1 MRVAFFSPLN
11 PSRSGISDFS
21 EELLPYICKRADVDI
36 FTSEDRLE
44 NSWINDNLDVYKI
57 EQYDIDEIRKQY
69 DLAVFHMGNNYKLH
83 YKIAETFMKYGGI
96 LELHDVA
103 LHHYLAEETIVR
115 NDNEKYLATMEYC
128 HGRKGKEAARNF
140 LDGRSE
146 PLWEKQSLKYTVN
159 KKFVDRAQAIITHS
173 DFAKQ
178 LVKGENWNKKVKT
191 IPLHTVRFYDDFEK
205 EKIESKL
212 QLGIDKE
219 LLVFGAFGNLSPNK
233 RIEPILKALYQLK
246 KRNLKFRFCIVGEI
260 RDIDIKKVIKE
271 YDLVDEVVIT
281 GFTSIDVFDTYMSAC
296 DIAFNL
302 RYPTQG
308 ETSASL
314 HRLLGMGK
322 PVLVTDIGAF
332 QEYPDDIVFK
342 VRYDENEIDDIVG
355 HILAL
360 TKNGILEEKGKQ
372 IVSYAREHYSLEHN
386 ADEYVKF
393 FENIVT
399 GNYKDDNMEELL
411 DKIMELQLFKNDQ
424 YMNHLADKLF
434 S

>member
-1 MRVAFFSPLN
+1 M
-11 PSRSGISDFS
+11 
-21 EELLPYICKRADVDI
+21 
-36 FTSEDRLE
+36 
-44 NSWINDNLDVYKI
+44 
-57 EQYDIDEIRKQY
+57 
-69 DLAVFHMGNNYKLH
+69 
-83 YKIAETFMKYGGI
+83 
-96 LELHDVA
+96 
-103 LHHYLAEETIVR
+103 
-115 NDNEKYLATMEYC
+115 
-128 HGRKGKEAARNF
+128 
-140 LDGRSE
+140 
-146 PLWEKQSLKYTVN
+146 
-159 KKFVDRAQAIITHS
+159 
-173 DFAKQ
+173 
-178 LVKGENWNKKVKT
+178 
-191 IPLHTVRFYDDFEK
+191 
-205 EKIESKL
+205 
-212 QLGIDKE
+212 
-219 LLVFGAFGNLSPNK
+219 
-233 RIEPILKALYQLK
+233 
-246 KRNLKFRFCIVGEI
+246 
-260 RDIDIKKVIKE
+260 
-271 YDLVDEVVIT
+271 VDEVVIT

-360 TKNGILEEKGKQ
+360 TKNGMLEEKGKQ

-411 DKIMELQLFKNDQ
+411 DKIMELQLFKNDH
-424 YMNHLADKLF
+424 YINYLVDKLF
-434 S
+434 P